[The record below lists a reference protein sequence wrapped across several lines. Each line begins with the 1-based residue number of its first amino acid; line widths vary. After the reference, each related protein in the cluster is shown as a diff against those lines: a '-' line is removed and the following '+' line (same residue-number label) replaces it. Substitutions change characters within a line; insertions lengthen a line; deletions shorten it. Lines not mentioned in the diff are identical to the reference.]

1 METRRPTS
9 TASGIIRRFG
19 LARVQLRGRRPLV
32 APAIA
37 AVGIGALVE
46 TGRVTAHDLEPRIYS
61 ASPVGA
67 NFLSAAYAHTMGTVS
82 LNPPS
87 LITNVTA
94 EIDGPGIG
102 YDRTFDFAGRTAR
115 LGLAL
120 PYRQIDVSADV
131 RGQRQQFTRSG
142 LGDFVM
148 RFGLNLIGNP
158 ALSPAEFEKREPTT
172 TIGAGVIV
180 VAPTGDYD
188 TSRLINTG
196 SNRWS
201 VKPEIGL
208 EQPWRNWFVNATAG
222 TWIFGDNTKFLGG
235 NVLGQE
241 PLWVLQAQTGYTFRP
256 SLWLAANA
264 TYYTGGETSLNG
276 VHRHDTISGVRG
288 GLTLAMPLANGVS
301 MKFAWSTGSG
311 PRAGANA
318 TILGATLQYRWFD
331 P

>member
-1 METRRPTS
+1 MAVCPL
-9 TASGIIRRFG
+9 FG
-19 LARVQLRGRRPLV
+19 GGR
-32 APAIA
+32 A
-37 AVGIGALVE
+37 AAQ
-46 TGRVTAHDLEPRIYS
+46 DLEPRIYS

-67 NFLSAAYAHTMGTVS
+67 NFLSAGYAHTIGTVV
-82 LNPPS
+82 LTPPT

-94 EIDGPGIG
+94 EVDGPGIG

-115 LGLAL
+115 FGLAL

-131 RGQRQQFTRSG
+131 RGQRQQFSRSG

-158 ALSPAEFEKREPTT
+158 AVSPAEFARREPTT
-172 TIGAGVIV
+172 TVGAGVII

-188 TSRLINTG
+188 TDRLINTG

-201 VKPEIGL
+201 VKPEIGV
-208 EQPWRNWFVNATAG
+208 EQPWRNWFVDATVG

-241 PLWVLQAQTGYTFRP
+241 PLSVFQAQAGYTFRP
-256 SLWLAANA
+256 GLWLAANA

-276 VHRHDTISGVRG
+276 VRRHDAVSGTRA
-288 GLTLAMPLANGVS
+288 GLTLAMPLVEKVS

-311 PRAGANA
+311 ARAGANG